1 MSAARATC
9 ADEPPPDLFFCRLG
23 VTLAPPSADAVA
35 WLYLLLVLPCVPAT
49 MAALQRRRRRKVAPT
64 VELRPSSGSV
74 IWAAGSAAA
83 LASDD
88 QQEEAETA
96 VAPQTAAIWTSQTAQ
111 SAAIKDQ
118 VVPAFQ
124 SAEDAGVATAVR
136 RHRKKGRGP
145 V

>member
-1 MSAARATC
+1 
-9 ADEPPPDLFFCRLG
+9 

-64 VELRPSSGSV
+64 VELPRPSSGTRV
-74 IWAAGSAAA
+74 GSAAA
-83 LASDD
+83 LASD

-96 VAPQTAAIWTSQTAQ
+96 VASQA
-111 SAAIKDQ
+111 AAIKDQ

-136 RHRKKGRGP
+136 RHRKKAARQ
-145 V
+145 

>member
-1 MSAARATC
+1 M
-9 ADEPPPDLFFCRLG
+9 
-23 VTLAPPSADAVA
+23 TLAPPSADAVA

-64 VELRPSSGSV
+64 VELRRPSSGTRVGSV
-74 IWAAGSAAA
+74 AA
-83 LASDD
+83 LASDQ

-96 VAPQTAAIWTSQTAQ
+96 AVASQA
-111 SAAIKDQ
+111 AAIKDQ

-136 RHRKKGRGP
+136 RHRKTAPAQSSITYRASKTRGMFFP
-145 V
+145 HF

>member
-1 MSAARATC
+1 M
-9 ADEPPPDLFFCRLG
+9 
-23 VTLAPPSADAVA
+23 TLAPPSADAVA

-64 VELRPSSGSV
+64 VELRRPVRSSSVTRVGSV
-74 IWAAGSAAA
+74 AA
-83 LASDD
+83 LASD

-96 VAPQTAAIWTSQTAQ
+96 VVASQT
-111 SAAIKDQ
+111 AAIKDQ

-136 RHRKKGRGP
+136 RHRKKAAGK
-145 V
+145 